1 MRRSLPLAL
10 VLSAV
15 GWGCESD
22 GEPPAGGGSSPP
34 SSSGTSTGSGG
45 SLSAG
50 EAAGVG
56 GTPTAGGGALG
67 NTASGAAGGSSG
79 GGALGGTGGGPGGTG
94 VSLGGTGGGPGGTGV
109 SMGGSGGGP
118 GGAGGSLGGS
128 GGSAVDGVV
137 EELLAE
143 FVAYWDFETVAGQ
156 AVLPRVGSV
165 PLELAGASVAAGTS
179 GTEFVTSGA
188 GATAM
193 TAAPVLDTSQDFS
206 VAAWVKL
213 DQLDGYDT
221 FVGMDGA
228 AVSSF
233 FLQKRDNERLAFATF
248 SSDAPSTA
256 ACVATGELR
265 PRAGEWYFV
274 VGTYS
279 ASSGEQRIYVDGM
292 LSGQATCAAGV
303 FQASGG
309 LSVGRGL
316 YDGVASDPWSG
327 ALDDL
332 GLVARVLTPTEIAAL
347 YRYGRPN
354 QHNYLFAYF
363 VEVSQGRGDGLRLAH
378 SHDGRHWGAIGGGK
392 VFMPASV
399 GGGSFRDPHLLRTPD
414 GLYHLVWTTSCV
426 PWAEAG
432 CVQDRGLGH
441 ATSPDLVTWSA
452 ADYITVELNVEHV
465 WAPETF
471 YDDRTGQV
479 MLFWSSPIDATSNSD
494 PHDIY
499 YVLTSDFQT
508 FTEPAILY
516 SRPGRNFIDATI
528 YDRGDEYL
536 MVIKDE
542 ADGQKNLRALV
553 SQELSGPDAWNA
565 EPSAPLTGN
574 YAAEG
579 PSFLE
584 RDGSLFIYFDKYGE
598 GAYGALE
605 ASTTLALDTPAAWS
619 DISASVFFPGVRHGT
634 PIEVPW
640 EVFEAVAVKAG
651 D

>member
-1 MRRSLPLAL
+1 MRRSLPLAFL
-10 VLSAV
+10 MVFV
-15 GWGCESD
+15 GLGCGSET
-22 GEPPAGGGSSPP
+22 SSP
-34 SSSGTSTGSGG
+34 GEDAGSTGGQGPGSGG
-45 SLSAG
+45 VGVSTG
-50 EAAGVG
+50 GAAGVG
-56 GTPTAGGGALG
+56 GSPGGSGGA
-67 NTASGAAGGSSG
+67 T
-79 GGALGGTGGGPGGTG
+79 GGTGGGT
-94 VSLGGTGGGPGGTGV
+94 
-109 SMGGSGGGP
+109 

-128 GGSAVDGVV
+128 GGAVGVGGAPGGSGGATGGTGGAPVDGGI
-137 EELLAE
+137 EQLLSE
-143 FVAYWDFETVAGQ
+143 FAAYWDFERVSDQT
-156 AVLPRVGSV
+156 VLPAVGSV
-165 PLELAGASVAAGTS
+165 ALELAGATVAAGTN
-179 GTEFVTSGA
+179 GDELVTTGA
-188 GATAM
+188 EATAA
-193 TAAPVLDTSQDFS
+193 TGAPVLNTAEDFS
-206 VAAWVKL
+206 VSAWVKL
-213 DQLDGYDT
+213 DRLDGYDT
-221 FVGMDGA
+221 FVGMDGS
-228 AVSSF
+228 AVSAF
-233 FLQKRDNERLAFATF
+233 FLQKRDDERLSFTTF
-248 SSDAPSTA
+248 SSDSTSSA
-256 ACVATGELR
+256 ACVATGEIR

-279 ASSGEQRIYVDGM
+279 ASTGEQRIYVDGV
-292 LSGQATCAAGV
+292 LSGKATCPDGV

-332 GLVARVLTPTEIAAL
+332 GLMARVLTPAEVAAL
-347 YRYGRPN
+347 YRYGRPE
-354 QHNYLFAYF
+354 QKNYLFAYF
-363 VEVSQGRGDGLRLAH
+363 IEVTQGRGDGLRLAH
-378 SHDGRHWGAIGGGK
+378 SHDGRHWGAIGAGK

-399 GGGSFRDPHLLRTPD
+399 GGGSFRDPHLSRTPD

-426 PWAEAG
+426 PWAEPN

-441 ATSPDLVTWSA
+441 ATSPDLVTWAA
-452 ADYITVELNVEHV
+452 ADYITMDLNVEHV

-471 YDDRTGQV
+471 YDEQTGQT
-479 MLFWSSPIDATSNSD
+479 MIFWSSPVDATADPD

-528 YDRGDEYL
+528 YDRGDDYL

-553 SQELSGPDAWNA
+553 SSELFGPNAWTVD
-565 EPSAPLTGN
+565 PSAPLTGN

-605 ASTTLALDTPAAWS
+605 ASTTLALDTPAAWT

-640 EVFEAVAVKAG
+640 EVFRAVAVKAG
-651 D
+651 E

>member
-1 MRRSLPLAL
+1 MRRSLPFILGMIAI
-10 VLSAV
+10 A
-15 GWGCESD
+15 WGCGSETPAPG
-22 GEPPAGGGSSPP
+22 GETSSPASGGAS
-34 SSSGTSTGSGG
+34 SSSGIGS
-45 SLSAG
+45 SAG
-50 EAAGVG
+50 GAVGVG
-56 GTPTAGGGALG
+56 GTPNAAGSSTTGSGAGASSSSGGAQTGSGGMPTGGGAM
-67 NTASGAAGGSSG
+67 SG
-79 GGALGGTGGGPGGTG
+79 GVGGVPGDTGNALGGNGGASGGN
-94 VSLGGTGGGPGGTGV
+94 GGAT
-109 SMGGSGGGP
+109 GGSGGGP
-118 GGAGGSLGGS
+118 LNDAI
-128 GGSAVDGVV
+128 

-143 FVAYWDFETVAGQ
+143 FAAYWDFETVSASTI
-156 AVLPRVGSV
+156 LPRVGSA
-165 PLELAGASVAAGTS
+165 PLELAGATVLAGTN
-179 GTEFVTSGA
+179 GAELVISGA

-193 TAAPVLDTSQDFS
+193 TNAAVVDTSQDFS
-206 VAAWVKL
+206 VSAWVKL

-221 FVGMDGA
+221 FVGMDGG
-228 AVSSF
+228 AVSAF
-233 FLQKRDNERLAFATF
+233 FLQKRDDDRLSFTTF
-248 SSDAPSTA
+248 SSDATSTT
-256 ACVATGELR
+256 ACVATGEIR
-265 PRAGEWYFV
+265 PREDEWYFV

-279 ASSGEQRIYVDGM
+279 AATGQQRIYVDGV
-292 LSGQATCAAGV
+292 LSGQTTCAGGV
-303 FQASGG
+303 FPAGGG

-316 YDGVASDPWSG
+316 YDGAASDPWSG

-332 GLVARVLTPTEIAAL
+332 GLIARVLTPTEVAAL
-347 YRYGRPN
+347 YRYGRPQQN
-354 QHNYLFAYF
+354 NYLFAYF

-378 SHDGRHWGAIGGGK
+378 SHDGRHWGAIGAGK
-392 VFMPASV
+392 VFMPPSV
-399 GGGSFRDPHLLRTPD
+399 GGGSFRDPHLLRAPD

-426 PWAEAG
+426 PWAEAN

-441 ATSPDLVTWSA
+441 ATSPDLVTWAA
-452 ADYITVELNVEHV
+452 ADYITVDLNVEHV

-471 YDDRTGQV
+471 YDDETDQV
-479 MLFWSSPIDATSNSD
+479 MIFWSSPVDASANAD
-494 PHDIY
+494 AHDIY
-499 YVLTSDFQT
+499 YVLTPDFET

-553 SQELSGPDAWNA
+553 SKELYGPDAWTVD
-565 EPSAPLTGN
+565 PSAPLTGN

-605 ASTTLALDTPAAWS
+605 ASTSLALDTPAAWN

-640 EVFEAVAVKAG
+640 EVFEAVAVRAG
-651 D
+651 E

>member
-1 MRRSLPLAL
+1 MRRSLPLAFL
-10 VLSAV
+10 MVFV
-15 GWGCESD
+15 GLGCGPET
-22 GEPPAGGGSSPP
+22 SSP
-34 SSSGTSTGSGG
+34 GGDAGSTGGQAPGSGG
-45 SLSAG
+45 VGASTG
-50 EAAGVG
+50 GTAGVG
-56 GTPTAGGGALG
+56 GSPGGSGGA
-67 NTASGAAGGSSG
+67 T
-79 GGALGGTGGGPGGTG
+79 GGTGGGT
-94 VSLGGTGGGPGGTGV
+94 
-109 SMGGSGGGP
+109 

-128 GGSAVDGVV
+128 GGAVGVGGSPGGSGGATGGTGGAPVDGGI
-137 EELLAE
+137 EQLLSE
-143 FVAYWDFETVAGQ
+143 FAAYWDFETVSDQ
-156 AVLPRVGSV
+156 TVLPAVGSAA
-165 PLELAGASVAAGTS
+165 LELAGATVAAGTN
-179 GTEFVTSGA
+179 GDELVIA
-188 GATAM
+188 GAEATAA
-193 TAAPVLDTSQDFS
+193 TGAPVLNTSEDFS
-206 VAAWVKL
+206 VSAWVKL
-213 DQLDGYDT
+213 DRLDGYDT
-221 FVGMDGA
+221 FVGVDGG
-228 AVSSF
+228 AVSAF
-233 FLQKRDNERLAFATF
+233 FLQKRDDERLSFTTF
-248 SSDAPSTA
+248 SSDSTSSA
-256 ACVATGELR
+256 ACVATGEIR

-279 ASSGEQRIYVDGM
+279 ASTGEQRIYVDGV
-292 LSGQATCAAGV
+292 LSGKATCPDGV

-332 GLVARVLTPTEIAAL
+332 GLMARVLTPAEVAAL
-347 YRYGRPN
+347 YRYGRPE
-354 QHNYLFAYF
+354 QKNYLFAYF
-363 VEVSQGRGDGLRLAH
+363 IEVTQGRGDGLRLAH

-399 GGGSFRDPHLLRTPD
+399 GGGSFRDPHLSRTPD

-426 PWAEAG
+426 PWAEAN

-441 ATSPDLVTWSA
+441 ATSPDLVTWAA
-452 ADYITVELNVEHV
+452 ADYITVDLNVEHV

-471 YDDRTGQV
+471 YDEQTGQT
-479 MLFWSSPIDATSNSD
+479 MIFWSSPVDATADPD

-499 YVLTSDFQT
+499 YVLTTDFQT
-508 FTEPAILY
+508 FTDPAILY

-528 YDRGDEYL
+528 YDRGDDYL

-553 SQELSGPDAWNA
+553 SSELFGPNAWTVD
-565 EPSAPLTGN
+565 PSAPLTGN

-605 ASTTLALDTPAAWS
+605 ASTTLALDTPAAWT

-640 EVFEAVAVKAG
+640 EVFRAVAVKAG
-651 D
+651 E